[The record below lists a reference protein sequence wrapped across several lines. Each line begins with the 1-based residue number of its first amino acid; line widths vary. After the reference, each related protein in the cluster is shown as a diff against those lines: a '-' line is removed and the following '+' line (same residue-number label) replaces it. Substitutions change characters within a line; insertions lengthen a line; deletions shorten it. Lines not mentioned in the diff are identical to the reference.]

1 MKKLAVALGLAI
13 LLSTPAYS
21 AGCYTAREV
30 EAEQA
35 LRIHSELMVIGLT
48 CLKMPQGQQMYL
60 KYQSFTQKNQAL
72 LASYETELISYY
84 RHAGYES
91 PEKQLHTLRTNLA
104 NQISQHAITMS
115 TSTFCRT
122 YGTRVD
128 KALAMDQQKIRR
140 WAQFSFSGS
149 PTSQPMCASSRIAAN
164 RQTIVR

>member
-48 CLKMPQGQQMYL
+48 CMNMPQGMAMYQ
-60 KYQSFTQKNQAL
+60 KYQRFTQKNQVL

-84 RHAGYES
+84 RRAGYDS

-104 NQISQHAITMS
+104 NQISEHAITMS
-115 TSTFCRT
+115 ISTFCRS

-140 WAQFSFSGS
+140 WAQFSFAGS
-149 PTSQPMCASSRIAAN
+149 PTSQPMCTTSRVAS
-164 RQTIVR
+164 RQHIVR

>member
-1 MKKLAVALGLAI
+1 MKKLAVALGFAI
-13 LLSTPAYS
+13 LLSSPAYA

-48 CLKMPQGQQMYL
+48 CLKMPQGQAMYQ
-60 KYQSFTQKNQAL
+60 KYQSFTQKNQVL

-104 NQISQHAITMS
+104 NQISEHAITMS
-115 TSTFCRT
+115 TATFCRT

-140 WAQFSFSGS
+140 WAQFSFAGS
-149 PTSQPMCASSRIAAN
+149 PTSQPMCASARVASR
-164 RQTIVR
+164 QHIVR